1 MIELS
6 WIVYRVTHIV
16 GDNLSTGGSP
26 CTKQA
31 IFKFTT
37 SASSPSCKLLRSNHT
52 HRNESPP
59 LQKGF
64 GQFVHGF
71 AGEIV
76 DNSGIEGVT
85 AAVANVSTDNSRG
98 NNASGGTGTGAG
110 GAGEDGG

>member
-1 MIELS
+1 MSVITS
-6 WIVYRVTHIV
+6 QRVGHHVQNRKYLNESFI
-16 GDNLSTGGSP
+16 N
-26 CTKQA
+26 
-31 IFKFTT
+31 
-37 SASSPSCKLLRSNHT
+37 KLLKSNHT
-52 HRNESPP
+52 HRDEGPP

-85 AAVANVSTDNSRG
+85 AAVANISADNSRC